1 MAVDIYINGE
11 RLDTFG
17 KDENITVTTAVQDV
31 KDISKILNNNT
42 NPLDRSAL
50 EGKLSEWRNSQQN
63 DPDLLENLNNQI
75 ETETINNQ
83 EVPITRTYFIDG
95 VEVRLIANNKDDLQL
110 KDPQKKVISDV
121 IKNFG
126 TQVSDLG
133 DLRPGITIESGSVRL
148 DGVLPDVG
156 LNFVIIAGVN
166 KGIYLNTSML
176 KISYDVLESTE
187 KLLKFEDVFSDSMN
201 DIISERRID

>member
-1 MAVDIYINGE
+1 MKYNTHMNYDKTKKM
-11 RLDTFG
+11 LDTLRKLNESSSRG
-17 KDENITVTTAVQDV
+17 VKTLNEQEEEKQMKDTVIVV
-31 KDISKILNNNT
+31 
-42 NPLDRSAL
+42 
-50 EGKLSEWRNSQQN
+50 
-63 DPDLLENLNNQI
+63 
-75 ETETINNQ
+75 
-83 EVPITRTYFIDG
+83 DG
-95 VEVRLIANNKDDLQL
+95 VEVRLIADSKEDLEL

-133 DLRPGITIESGSVRL
+133 DLRPGITIEGGSLRL

-166 KGIYLNTSML
+166 KGTYLNTSML
-176 KISYDVLESTE
+176 KVSYDVLESTE

-201 DIISERRID
+201 DLISERRID